1 MVVRRSSGQQGRSRN
16 RYGRTSSTRHS
27 RQENGGHQSIED
39 RFDDFFEHFVDRL
52 QTWLD
57 GQKDTRKSASKRQA
71 SNYSGRQTDREF
83 HGGDRY
89 DDVIAGDDDIV
100 SAETN
105 QGASDADAE
114 QASAGVGE
122 RDYRR
127 GRSSSRR
134 KRYGIRNR
142 KKRGHLYRDKSQKKI
157 AGVCAGIAG
166 HLGIDTWKIRVLAV
180 VGLFLMP
187 SVVFTSYWVL
197 YFVLDDKPFYKQVTD
212 RFPDL
217 SLSVEKEPMRKR
229 NSGNEPPVN
238 QAHTLR
244 RVKQLFVDN
253 EDKLRVLE
261 AFITSPRFELN
272 RAFREMDA
280 RE

>member
-1 MVVRRSSGQQGRSRN
+1 MVFRRSSGQHGRSRN
-16 RYGRTSSTRHS
+16 RYGRTGSTRRS
-27 RQENGGHQSIED
+27 GLENGVHQSIED
-39 RFDDFFEHFVDRL
+39 RVDDFFEHFVDRL

-57 GQKDTRKSASKRQA
+57 GQKSTRKSAPKRKG
-71 SNYSGRQTDREF
+71 SSYSGRQADYEF
-83 HGGDRY
+83 HGDDRY
-89 DDVIAGDDDIV
+89 DDVIAGDDDVV
-100 SAETN
+100 SAETS
-105 QGASDADAE
+105 QGAGDADAE
-114 QASAGVGE
+114 QASAGTGA
-122 RDYRR
+122 RDYPR
-127 GRSSSRR
+127 GRSGSRR
-134 KRYGIRNR
+134 KRYRIRNR
-142 KKRGHLYRDKSQKKI
+142 KKRGHLYRDGSQKKI

-166 HLGIDTWKIRVLAV
+166 HLGIDTWKIRALAV

-217 SLSVEKEPMRKR
+217 SVSAAVEPMREQR
-229 NSGNEPPVN
+229 SGSESPVN
-238 QAHTLR
+238 HAHTLR

>member
-1 MVVRRSSGQQGRSRN
+1 
-16 RYGRTSSTRHS
+16 
-27 RQENGGHQSIED
+27 
-39 RFDDFFEHFVDRL
+39 
-52 QTWLD
+52 
-57 GQKDTRKSASKRQA
+57 
-71 SNYSGRQTDREF
+71 
-83 HGGDRY
+83 
-89 DDVIAGDDDIV
+89 
-100 SAETN
+100 
-105 QGASDADAE
+105 
-114 QASAGVGE
+114 
-122 RDYRR
+122 
-127 GRSSSRR
+127 
-134 KRYGIRNR
+134 
-142 KKRGHLYRDKSQKKI
+142 
-157 AGVCAGIAG
+157 
-166 HLGIDTWKIRVLAV
+166 
-180 VGLFLMP
+180 MP

-217 SLSVEKEPMRKR
+217 SLSVEKESMRKR

-272 RAFREMDA
+272 RAFRAMDA

>member
-1 MVVRRSSGQQGRSRN
+1 MVIRRSSEKHGRSRN
-16 RYGRTSSTRHS
+16 RYGRTGSTRRS
-27 RQENGGHQSIED
+27 PRGNGGHQSIEG
-39 RFDDFFEHFVDRL
+39 RVDDFFELFVDRL

-57 GQKDTRKSASKRQA
+57 GQKGTRKLASKRQG
-71 SNYSGRQTDREF
+71 SSYSGRQTDYEF
-83 HGGDRY
+83 HRGDRY
-89 DDVIAGDDDIV
+89 DDVNDGDDDVV
-100 SAETN
+100 SAETS

-114 QASAGVGE
+114 EVTAGA
-122 RDYRR
+122 RARAYHR
-127 GRSSSRR
+127 GRSGSRR
-134 KRYGIRNR
+134 KRYGIGNR
-142 KKRGHLYRDKSQKKI
+142 KKRGHLYRDRSQKKI

-166 HLGIDTWKIRVLAV
+166 HLGIDTWKIRALAV

-187 SVVFTSYWVL
+187 SVVFTSYWFL

-217 SLSVEKEPMRKR
+217 SLSAEKEPMRKR

-238 QAHTLR
+238 HAHTLR
-244 RVKQLFVDN
+244 RVKQLFADN